1 VKLETISVPIADHLN
16 DIRERIAAAAR
27 RAGRNSEDVR
37 LMAVCKNFPAAAI
50 REAYAAGQRLF
61 GENRVQEFAG
71 KADQLSDLKDIEVH
85 MIGHLQSNK
94 AKKAVEVFSAVDSVD
109 SVRLG
114 NQLNAAAAEVGKTLP
129 VLIEINTGGEEAKSG
144 IAIDWTE
151 IEPVLAAASSW
162 TNLRVTGLMT
172 VPPFTDDPEGAR
184 PYFRQLR
191 ELRDEIAGKRFPGV
205 TMSTLSIGMSH
216 DFEVAIEEGST
227 CVRIGTAIF
236 GTRPKP

>member
-1 VKLETISVPIADHLN
+1 VSIAANLELIHN
-16 DIRERIAAAAR
+16 RIEAAAR
-27 RAGRNSEDVR
+27 RSGRRPSDIQ
-37 LMAVCKNFPAAAI
+37 LIAVSKTFPAEAI

-61 GENRVQEFAG
+61 GENRVQEFAT
-71 KADQLSDLKDIEVH
+71 KAPALADLPDLDFH

-94 AKKAVEVFSAVDSVD
+94 AKKAVELFHAIDSLD

-114 NQLNAAAAEVGKTLP
+114 NQLNAAAVEAGKILP

-144 IAIDWTE
+144 LSIDWTE
-151 IEPVLAAASSW
+151 LEPVLAAAQGW
-162 TNLRVTGLMT
+162 PHLHIKGLMT

-184 PYFRQLR
+184 PYFRNLR
-191 ELRDEIAGKRFPGV
+191 DLRDEIASHNLPSICM
-205 TMSTLSIGMSH
+205 TTLSMGMSH

-236 GTRPKP
+236 GLRNKPATRN